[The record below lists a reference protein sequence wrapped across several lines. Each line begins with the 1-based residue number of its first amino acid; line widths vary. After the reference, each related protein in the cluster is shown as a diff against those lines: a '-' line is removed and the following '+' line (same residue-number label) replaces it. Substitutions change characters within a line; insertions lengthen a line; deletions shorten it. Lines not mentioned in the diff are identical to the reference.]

1 MARVMRKLELARVGK
16 WGKNS
21 DEITEKDLRDAVE
34 TFAGRMPVSIG
45 HDAMYRDNAPKF
57 GDILSVELS
66 DDGKT
71 LAGEVEF
78 SKELDILYRDGKYDG
93 WSVSLPRR
101 AKDGKTYLHH
111 LAFTGATPPK
121 IPGLKELKTFQFA
134 DGDKVSTFEFSGKLK
149 EIDGEVNMELTTEEI
164 KALQEKAERLERELA
179 TLKAENEKL
188 SAEKK
193 ELEEKLK
200 SASADSGSEADQN
213 LPKEFSDKLN
223 ALGEELKKNRLSVF
237 NAKLAGKVP
246 KGIAEKAGVLASSL
260 AARNDAVN
268 FSDNGKPTSA
278 NEIEL
283 FGDILSAWPEQVAEG
298 SAGFDYSDN
307 LSGGQGE
314 KKESVAAMAARMI
327 KHL

>member
-1 MARVMRKLELARVGK
+1 MARVIRTLELARVGK

-111 LAFTGATPPK
+111 LAFIGATPPK

-134 DGDKVSTFEFSGKLK
+134 DGGEVSTFEFQGKMK
-149 EIDGEVNMELTTEEI
+149 EIDDEEVNMSEEEI
-164 KALQEKAERLERELA
+164 KALQEKEARLEKELA
-179 TLKAENEKL
+179 ALKSENEKL
-188 SAEKK
+188 SQEKK

-246 KGIAEKAGVLASSL
+246 RGIAEKAGVLASSL
-260 AARNDAVN
+260 AGRNDAVN
-268 FSDNGKPTSA
+268 FSDNGKPASA

-283 FGDILSAWPEQVAEG
+283 LGDILSAWPEQVTEG

-314 KKESVAAMAARMI
+314 KKESVAAMAARMM